1 MKRTNA
7 KHRKE
12 KKKRCKKSK
21 KTKKK
26 SCEGKAIE
34 KRQRNEETTLCR
46 CIMALV
52 L

>member
-12 KKKRCKKSK
+12 KLKNVQEEE

-26 SCEGKAIE
+26 SCERKAKE
-34 KRQRNEETTLCR
+34 KRQRNEETTLCLLHNG
-46 CIMALV
+46 CV